1 MAPSQRGV
9 AAVLAVAIAAAY
21 ATLINDVTVAVA
33 GTFSD
38 AVATA
43 YAAFIKDIAVA
54 VAGAFSDAVTP
65 TIVHGTGPVANAT
78 GIVHTHALIDVV
90 ADTIH
95 VGIHPRTSTF
105 PAFIQDIA
113 VAIAGTI
120 GDAFAAAYATL
131 VENIAVTVT
140 GTFGDPVAAAYATL
154 VKDVAVAI
162 ALPLGNVV
170 ARSVV
175 KRRFDVVVASHLV
188 RASRDVAVVEF
199 QNIAPFL

>member
-9 AAVLAVAIAAAY
+9 AAILAVAIAAAY

-43 YAAFIKDIAVA
+43 YTAFIKDIAVA

-105 PAFIQDIA
+105 PAFIQD
-113 VAIAGTI
+113 V
-120 GDAFAAAYATL
+120 
-131 VENIAVTVT
+131 AVTVT
-140 GTFGDPVAAAYATL
+140 GAFGDPVAAANPALVKNVAVAITGTLSDAVAAAYATL
-154 VKDVAVAI
+154 V
-162 ALPLGNVV
+162 
-170 ARSVV
+170 
-175 KRRFDVVVASHLV
+175 
-188 RASRDVAVVEF
+188 
-199 QNIAPFL
+199 